1 MSVPA
6 PEPQAPPVADEPQ
19 RIDPRSVTVGRIA
32 GGIFVVILAFITL
45 PGLLVA
51 LVFAKSAKELVGL
64 AFGAAAVLVF
74 LGLVALAAH
83 IRPLWR
89 YQYTRYRVDPYG
101 IEIASGRYFRHVIT
115 VPHARVQHIDVL
127 QGPLERR
134 YDLANIVIYTAGTTH
149 SAVRLPGLAHPVAI
163 ELRERL
169 VKERGLDAV

>member
-1 MSVPA
+1 MTLSIPESQTPPA
-6 PEPQAPPVADEPQ
+6 PGEPQ

-32 GGIFVVILAFITL
+32 GWIFVVILAFISL
-45 PGLLVA
+45 PALLVA
-51 LVFAKSAKELVGL
+51 LVFAD
-64 AFGAAAVLVF
+64 GAREFIGIAIGTVAVLAF
-74 LGLVALAAH
+74 LGLVALSAH

-89 YQYTRYRVDPYG
+89 YRYTRYKVDPYG
-101 IEIASGRYFRHVIT
+101 IQIASGRFFRQVIT

-134 YDLANIVIYTAGTTH
+134 FDLANIVIYTAGTTH
-149 SAVRLPGLAHPVAI
+149 SAVRLSGLAHPVAI

>member
-1 MSVPA
+1 MTVPG
-6 PEPQAPPVADEPQ
+6 PEPQTPPPPDERQ

-32 GGIFVVILAFITL
+32 GWIFVVILAFLTL

-51 LVFAKSAKELVGL
+51 LVFADGARELAGISIGAVAVL
-64 AFGAAAVLVF
+64 AFLT
-74 LGLVALAAH
+74 LVALAAH

-101 IEIASGRYFRHVIT
+101 IEIASGRFFRHVIT

-134 YDLANIVIYTAGTTH
+134 FDLANIVSDTAGTTH
-149 SAVRLPGLAHPVAI
+149 SAVRLSGLAHPVAI